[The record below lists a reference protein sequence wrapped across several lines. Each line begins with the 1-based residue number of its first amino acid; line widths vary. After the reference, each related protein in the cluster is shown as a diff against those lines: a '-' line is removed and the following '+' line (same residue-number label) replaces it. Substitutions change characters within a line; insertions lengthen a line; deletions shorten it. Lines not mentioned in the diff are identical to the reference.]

1 MFSTFTLTKKQKE
14 RSHGDLRYILA
25 LWAPVASRWPLSN
38 FQVAEMQSTKA
49 GDNSWPK
56 TWGPGYNCAR
66 HHDALAECP
75 LNSHGPQFLPQLY
88 PQMVNKPLKQWHFDL
103 FLVPTFTTAKCKSDA
118 GNGIEPTNDG
128 HNFKQSWKT
137 TITTCTP
144 SHSPISNP
152 PIICPCQRD
161 TLFTSYISGNPHL
174 TRFTPFDSLEP
185 GLRSAVKGERTGR
198 GLFWRCFFNFRQK
211 LLPKFC
217 NDILRVTK

>member
-14 RSHGDLRYILA
+14 WPSIYFGLVGSRCIAVTSLQFPSCRNAINEGRRQQLTKNLRA
-25 LWAPVASRWPLSN
+25 
-38 FQVAEMQSTKA
+38 
-49 GDNSWPK
+49 
-56 TWGPGYNCAR
+56 PGYNCAR
-66 HHDALAECP
+66 HHDALAERP
-75 LNSHGPQFLPQLY
+75 LNSHGPQLY
-88 PQMVNKPLKQWHFDL
+88 PQMVNKPMKQWHFDL
-103 FLVPTFTTAKCKSDA
+103 YLVSIFTTAKCKSDA

-137 TITTCTP
+137 TILTCSP
-144 SHSPISNP
+144 SHSPISSP
-152 PIICPCQRD
+152 QKSIRLCPCQRD

-174 TRFTPFDSLEP
+174 TRFTPFDPLEP